1 MTSMEEISS
10 AQDPG
15 RSIANMRLFQE
26 VLGQIARKRIIPR
39 SISTSENPR
48 ISYPGAEGERA
59 EKDFLL
65 DFDWHLPPSHPLE
78 PAPSPPEKRDNP
90 DRLAPLAHLQ
100 TSRESQENLQRV
112 RNFSKDTVFE
122 KLLERPHRE
131 LILSSETEG
140 ASTHLVL
147 KDSITGDIVWEIPL
161 QEARNILLRGTPLKG
176 LRYSYQG

>member
-90 DRLAPLAHLQ
+90 DRLPLSHTCKPL
-100 TSRESQENLQRV
+100 ERV
-112 RNFSKDTVFE
+112 RKT
-122 KLLERPHRE
+122 
-131 LILSSETEG
+131 SSGCETF
-140 ASTHLVL
+140 L
-147 KDSITGDIVWEIPL
+147 KIRSSRSFW
-161 QEARNILLRGTPLKG
+161 KG
-176 LRYSYQG
+176 LIVN